1 MSIFA
6 ISKFRFKNDN
16 SFYPLLL
23 LLSGDISLNS
33 GLFSN
38 LQLFKQEEWQ
48 AFSNKGD
55 LIHLSIN
62 TLLPKIEELVDIAK
76 RAKAALINLS
86 ESKLNGTALDPEIYI
101 ETYEIRLFDRNRQR
115 RCFLLH

>member
-6 ISKFRFKNDN
+6 VSKFRFKNDN
-16 SFYPLLL
+16 SCYPLLL
-23 LLSGDISLNS
+23 LLLGDISLNS

-86 ESKLNGTALDPEIYI
+86 ESELNGTALDPEIYI